1 MILDLT
7 LDSVKFPGL
16 ENFTPPFG
24 TKKADN
30 VGLTTGEG
38 CQNIAKPWQDQ
49 RPLVISENSSFSGN
63 IERNGLIE
71 IDTASITLTMVSA
84 SFTGCELKII
94 TTFSSGSATVLIGA
108 TSHTLNAMSLCRLVY
123 DGTTW
128 QFERQLDD
136 ALTASNVAVAVADFV
151 VDSTYT
157 DYGYKA
163 EIALPGVNANFSPD
177 VRFSLADAIS
187 GVFAPVADTDT
198 DKVII
203 YASEVP
209 AADITIP
216 VIICTPLSA

>member
-16 ENFTPPFG
+16 ENYTPPFG

-30 VGLTTGEG
+30 VGLTTAEG
-38 CQNIAKPWQDQ
+38 CANLAKPWLDQ
-49 RPLVISENSSFSGN
+49 RPLTISENSSFSDD

-108 TSHTLNAMSLCRLVY
+108 TSHTLNAMSLYRLVY

-151 VDSTYT
+151 VDATYT

-163 EIALPGVNANFSPD
+163 EISMPGVDSNYSPD
-177 VRFSLADAIS
+177 VRFSLADAAS
-187 GVFAPVADTDT
+187 GIFAPVADTDT

>member
-38 CQNIAKPWQDQ
+38 CQNIAKPWLDQ
-49 RPLVISENSSFSGN
+49 RPLIISENSSFSDD

-108 TSHTLNAMSLCRLVY
+108 TSHTLNAMSLYRLVY

-128 QFERQLDD
+128 QFENLRQSALSYTNSRWLIFNFADD
-136 ALTASNVAVAVADFV
+136 SHKSLVIKAGTHIPVANTLVSFDSDTIADFSAETLQAGKDYYV
-151 VDSTYT
+151 FVQHVHRTSVRDSPYSR
-157 DYGYKA
+157 
-163 EIALPGVNANFSPD
+163 LQ
-177 VRFSLADAIS
+177 L
-187 GVFAPVADTDT
+187 
-198 DKVII
+198 
-203 YASEVP
+203 
-209 AADITIP
+209 
-216 VIICTPLSA
+216 

>member
-16 ENFTPPFG
+16 ENYTPPFG

-38 CQNIAKPWQDQ
+38 CQNIAKPWLDQ
-49 RPLVISENSSFSGN
+49 RPLTISENSSFSDD

-108 TSHTLNAMSLCRLVY
+108 TSHTLNAMSLYRLVY

-163 EIALPGVNANFSPD
+163 EISMPGVDSNYSPD
-177 VRFSLADAIS
+177 VRFSLTDAAS
-187 GVFAPVADTDT
+187 GIFAPVADTDT

>member
-24 TKKADN
+24 TKKAAN

-38 CQNIAKPWQDQ
+38 CQNIAKPWLDQ
-49 RPLVISENSSFSGN
+49 RPIIISENSSFSDD

-71 IDTASITLTMVSA
+71 IDTASITLTMVA
-84 SFTGCELKII
+84 ATYTGCELKII

-108 TSHTLNAMSLCRLVY
+108 TSHTLNAMSLYRLVY

-163 EIALPGVNANFSPD
+163 EISMPGVDSNYSPD
-177 VRFSLADAIS
+177 VRFSLTDAAS
-187 GVFAPVADTDT
+187 GIFAPVADTDT
-198 DKVII
+198 NKVII